1 MPRLTDPRFATDCT
15 VTFDGHAV
23 PARAGESVATAL
35 LAAGRLVV
43 SRSAKYHRPR
53 GPFCLAGSCESCL
66 VRVDG
71 EPNRRACRTP
81 CRDGLRVETQN
92 AWPDAAHDLLG
103 VIDPLT
109 PGGLD
114 VHHLLTRPLPVNRA
128 LVAFTRRLAGFGR
141 MPEVASPRGPAP
153 SVESFDALVLG
164 AGPAGLAAAEVI
176 AAAGR
181 RVLLVDRDPVPGG
194 RLRAGLDPDAATA
207 TWPAEVLRTVS
218 AGGGETALSTG
229 ATGLWRDGGSPVCL
243 LVGEDPPRTRLVRA
257 PRIVVCTGGSARPP
271 TFPGNDLPGIHSGR
285 ALALALAEHGAFPG
299 SRVAVLGA
307 GPEAS
312 ALTARFSAAGLDA
325 IQVGEPVDLA
335 RGRGRVRS
343 LRLASGDTLA
353 CDAVAQGEP
362 PMPAP
367 DLLRALGVGVDWSAA
382 SEAFEPRVAT
392 DGTTCDPRPVR
403 RGRGGAPGLRR
414 RGRSPG
420 AAAPGRP
427 PVGKTILCACEDV
440 TLSEVRRAFALGHR
454 DLESVKRYT
463 GFGTGPCQGKS
474 CLNAVVRELLRLG
487 ATPAENRSLHSPS
500 SRAAGDLRDA
510 GRAQSARPCP
520 STRAFQPP
528 WSRRSSA
535 RARRA
540 PCPSAPT
547 S

>member
-23 PARAGESVATAL
+23 PARAGESVASAL

-53 GPFCLAGSCESCL
+53 GPFCLSGSCGSCL
-66 VRVDG
+66 VRIDG

-92 AWPDAAHDLLG
+92 AWPDASHDLLG
-103 VIDPLT
+103 IIDPLT

-114 VHHLLTRPLPVNRA
+114 VHHMLTRPLPVNRA

-141 MPEVASPRGPAP
+141 MPDVASPRGPSP

-164 AGPAGLAAAEVI
+164 AGPAGLAAAEVL
-176 AAAGR
+176 AAGGR
-181 RVLLVDRDPVPGG
+181 RVLLVDRDAVAGG

-218 AGGGETALSTG
+218 SAGGETALSTS

-243 LVGEDPPRTRLVRA
+243 VVGKAPPRIRLVRA
-257 PRIVVCTGGSARPP
+257 PRIVVCTGGNARPP

-325 IQVGEPVDLA
+325 TQVPGPVDLA
-335 RGRGRVRS
+335 RGRGRVRF
-343 LRLASGDTLA
+343 LRLAGGAILP

-362 PMPAP
+362 PTPAP
-367 DLLRALGVGVDWSAA
+367 ELLRALGVGVDWSAA
-382 SEAFEPRVAT
+382 SEAFEPRVSP
-392 DGTTCDPRPVR
+392 DGTTSVPGLLAAGEVARPV
-403 RGRGGAPGLRR
+403 
-414 RGRSPG
+414 S
-420 AAAPGRP
+420 AAEAITWG
-427 PVGKTILCACEDV
+427 
-440 TLSEVRRAFALGHR
+440 RRAG
-454 DLESVKRYT
+454 E
-463 GFGTGPCQGKS
+463 
-474 CLNAVVRELLRLG
+474 
-487 ATPAENRSLHSPS
+487 
-500 SRAAGDLRDA
+500 AARG
-510 GRAQSARPCP
+510 
-520 STRAFQPP
+520 
-528 WSRRSSA
+528 
-535 RARRA
+535 
-540 PCPSAPT
+540 
-547 S
+547 